1 MSDCMYEKVKAG
13 LQAGMRW
20 NELKKTYGCGS
31 GMLTKAR
38 KELGLV
44 RKAKMTTE
52 EDRKEIMRLIA
63 EGMEIPKIAKQFG
76 VDRTTVFRISR
87 NNGVYKYQTN
97 RKHWFVDWIADKEH
111 LLDDRTE
118 LMEAIEQHLG
128 KKITREWLANVLF
141 RLGYTSRSKMP
152 ISEFR
157 AAVEAGLK
165 LDSTGLPSYG
175 DKADKEL
182 FEQLE
187 VDGEPEEWIV
197 QAYEA
202 WLEAR
207 KQAIISKREI
217 CDDERSEC
225 GEDFGP
231 DFGDGEC
238 PYR

>member
-1 MSDCMYEKVKAG
+1 
-13 LQAGMRW
+13 
-20 NELKKTYGCGS
+20 
-31 GMLTKAR
+31 
-38 KELGLV
+38 
-44 RKAKMTTE
+44 
-52 EDRKEIMRLIA
+52 
-63 EGMEIPKIAKQFG
+63 
-76 VDRTTVFRISR
+76 
-87 NNGVYKYQTN
+87 
-97 RKHWFVDWIADKEH
+97 
-111 LLDDRTE
+111 
-118 LMEAIEQHLG
+118 
-128 KKITREWLANVLF
+128 
-141 RLGYTSRSKMP
+141 MP
-152 ISEFR
+152 INEFR
-157 AAVEAGLK
+157 AAVESGLK
-165 LDSTGLPSYG
+165 PDWTGLPSYG

-207 KQAIISKREI
+207 KRAIISKREI